1 MNIYP
6 SFINHKKSKNMNQNI
21 LAIFTINTDQL
32 PSHFQEI
39 IQHEQEVVAQWREE
53 GILEHLFLRPTRNGA
68 VLVFKDIDE
77 NKAQELM
84 STLPLFP
91 FMKSVEYLPLLKQ
104 F

>member
-1 MNIYP
+1 
-6 SFINHKKSKNMNQNI
+6 MNQNI

-32 PSHFQEI
+32 PSDFQEI
-39 IQHEQEVVAQWREE
+39 IKHEQEVVAKWKDE

-77 NKAQELM
+77 QKAQELM
-84 STLPLFP
+84 SSLPLFP
-91 FMKSVEYLPLLKQ
+91 FMKSVEYLPLMKQ